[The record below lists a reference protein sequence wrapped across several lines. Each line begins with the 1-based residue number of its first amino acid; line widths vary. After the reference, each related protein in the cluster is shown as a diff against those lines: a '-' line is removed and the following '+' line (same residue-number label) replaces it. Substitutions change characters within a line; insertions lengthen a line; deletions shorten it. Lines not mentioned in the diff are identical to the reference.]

1 MSRKNLTIINPD
13 GSTKICAPKD
23 GETWTLE
30 EVQDLIDGIVD
41 VLYLNDTTVVL
52 FDEEGATK
60 GLPKNLD
67 ASHYAG
73 ITLLGTVAIGPRDIL
88 YKSS

>member
-1 MSRKNLTIINPD
+1 MSSKSLTIINPD
-13 GSTKICAPKD
+13 GSTKICTPKD
-23 GETWTLE
+23 GETWTLD

-41 VLYLNDTTVVL
+41 VLYLNDTTVAF
-52 FDEEGATK
+52 FDEEGAVK

-73 ITLLGTVAIGPRDIL
+73 ITLLGTVAFGPRDVL